1 MNFEMRTMKT
11 LMLEFSLFGGLFEL
25 LEKRRI
31 LFRKSQKLMGLSLN
45 SQKSLILSWL
55 SFQFLSF
62 AFIFLRF

>member
-1 MNFEMRTMKT
+1 MKT
-11 LMLEFSLFGGLFEL
+11 LMLELSLFGGLFEL

-62 AFIFLRF
+62 AFRFLRF

>member
-11 LMLEFSLFGGLFEL
+11 LMLELSLFGGLFEL

-62 AFIFLRF
+62 AFRFLRF